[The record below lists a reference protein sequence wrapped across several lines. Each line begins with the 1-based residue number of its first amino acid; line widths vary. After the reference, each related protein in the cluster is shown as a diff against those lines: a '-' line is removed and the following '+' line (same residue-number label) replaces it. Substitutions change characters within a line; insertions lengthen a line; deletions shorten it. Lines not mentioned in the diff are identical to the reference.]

1 MVDGVYLV
9 DEVDAETMRRVV
21 DDGRRALHI
30 HIYANTPSTQPNTG
44 HREALSHS
52 EQNTPMTRAAAGSR
66 LPPPTLATGTLSP
79 TQRTTE
85 QCMKAAKRPTS
96 EKRTAPFFARV
107 VAPARPD

>member
-1 MVDGVYLV
+1 MVDIVYLV

-30 HIYANTPSTQPNTG
+30 NIYANTPSTQPNTR

-66 LPPPTLATGTLSP
+66 LPPPTLATGTESP
-79 TQRTTE
+79 TQRRPE
-85 QCMKAAKRPTS
+85 QCVQVARQPTS
-96 EKRTAPFFARV
+96 KQRTAPNFAR
-107 VAPARPD
+107 